1 MNIAII
7 DSDKN
12 FCSHLSQIIKNL
24 YNHELLVC
32 VFDDIVDMENVD
44 QEFKIIFLNAD
55 DPKIS
60 GLKYSKM
67 NYDKIIVF
75 IADTAKNMKKAFGP
89 NVYAFI
95 LKSDDCIEA
104 EVEEVLATIIEQNY
118 IVLNIHR
125 ENKYFFFKDILYV
138 QYIGS
143 NNVAFV
149 YHNQQYIYKG
159 CSLKKMQSLL
169 KNQFIHV
176 DQSTLVNKDKMIHFN
191 GRQLY
196 IDGIRQS
203 FDVSVRNRTKI
214 RKAMFRQ

>member
-12 FCSHLSQIIKNL
+12 FCSHLSQMIKNL
-24 YNHELLVC
+24 YNHELLVY

-75 IADTAKNMKKAFGP
+75 IADTGKNMKKAFGP

-95 LKSDDCIEA
+95 LKTDDCVEA
-104 EVEEVLATIIEQNY
+104 EVEEVLAMIIEQNY

-176 DQSTLVNKDKMIHFN
+176 DQINTCE
-191 GRQLY
+191 
-196 IDGIRQS
+196 
-203 FDVSVRNRTKI
+203 
-214 RKAMFRQ
+214 